1 MREMV
6 GLYGIEK
13 YIKIYDN
20 SDEYKQLLYERIE
33 SHIDVFKKILR
44 DEKLINELKNISKT
58 IIETI
63 KNNNR
68 VYIFGNGGS
77 AADAQHIAAEFVG
90 RFKLERK
97 AMNLEALTTNTSI
110 LTAIGNDYDFDKI
123 FSRQLE
129 AKVNKGDIA
138 IGISTSG
145 NSKNIIE
152 ALKFSKAKGAIN
164 IILTGNN
171 IDEKILEKYCDYIIS
186 VPSDDTPR
194 IQEAHI
200 FIGHMIAEYVENQI
214 VKEGL

>member
-6 GLYGIEK
+6 GLDGIEK